1 MPTSAVVVLDS
12 IAAAR
17 PALSGAVVLH
27 ARNADR
33 SELVDL
39 SQSGSAVVPPR
50 RAYRKPRRPPL
61 LARCRAN
68 KAAARRLPPPWRINE
83 LTSDLFLFHPALWRR
98 VGRQGN
104 PRVT

>member
-1 MPTSAVVVLDS
+1 MPTSTVVVLDS

-39 SQSGSAVVPPR
+39 SQSGSAV
-50 RAYRKPRRPPL
+50 
-61 LARCRAN
+61 CRLGAHT
-68 KAAARRLPPPWRINE
+68 E
-83 LTSDLFLFHPALWRR
+83 SR
-98 VGRQGN
+98 VGRLCWPGAAPIKP
-104 PRVT
+104 PRVAYRRRGGSTNLPAIYSCFIARFGGVSDGKGTHG